1 MTSSD
6 YKFLDFGI
14 KKTVITM
21 TAFALGKTMF
31 ARHPLWPVVTQT

>member
-21 TAFALGKTMF
+21 TAFAMKTMF
-31 ARHPLWPVVTQT
+31 ATYIYSGL